1 MGPPV
6 TSPTSGASALVIS
19 PLPSSTL
26 TAATSAAATLTAAV
40 GTPSAPRPRRVADDD
55 LVFEDIPTRPHAVA
69 TARFGDDVWDF
80 APVITLP
87 GEAETSNIH
96 FTDIGDP
103 AARLAAKE
111 FGWARL
117 RFDLTGHGTPKAI
130 TVRSELRYLRAVYR
144 DLEALF
150 GIRRWAEVTQD
161 HLDRFLPILRHSK
174 DGSVAAV
181 RNAVIALQRL
191 AMARQYLSDDTLLVD
206 PWGYEKADVIAGY
219 VTPMDNLTPEVPAPV
234 LAPLLQW
241 AELYVTQWADE
252 ILAAVA
258 RAERPAAAWSVVGP
272 VRKSKGAADV
282 RREAY
287 LAHLR
292 RAGLGLPTSAGRT
305 PSAWPDVGFASA
317 EHAHKDDVAID
328 VVYLEMGYTTVQHQ
342 SAVAW
347 SGWGRVLD
355 QLGTDVDV
363 ARRRARESGVLSLVA
378 ARGRGLERHDAWKEA
393 VMLQTA
399 CFVLNAFYS
408 GMRISEVSSQVTGC
422 RAWEDTEDG
431 LDRVPIIRAALHKD
445 QDPGGRAETWPVHD
459 LVHDAVAVL
468 ERLRT
473 VQAATSRGRLA
484 PSGPLYY
491 QVLPGR
497 ARYKALKNKYVSG
510 QLNGFVRHVNAIADA
525 HAAAD
530 HLPSLPAGPIPV
542 WKGEAW
548 RLAPHQLRESL
559 LRRLATSGGV
569 ISAALQA
576 KHRNMRTLLG
586 YSGRAA
592 SNLLRET
599 EAKRDVAEMELM
611 HDLLDGY
618 RHGTRYTGRRGERLN
633 EELRVIVEELEGKQ
647 LSETELDR
655 LLKHRLHRVYH
666 GPLTWCFYDPA
677 SALCRKDAN
686 DAAKASGPLISACSA
701 LQCANAVQTEAHL
714 PAWSYHE
721 REAQERLERM
731 HGKLGR
737 AQVQILEASRDGAR
751 AVQDRIRA
759 GLPILES
766 Q

>member
-6 TSPTSGASALVIS
+6 TNPGSGASALIAS
-19 PLPSSTL
+19 LFANPSGLSG
-26 TAATSAAATLTAAV
+26 AATQATQTLRAS
-40 GTPSAPRPRRVADDD
+40 SAPRPRRVADDA
-55 LVFEDIPTRPHAVA
+55 LVFEDIPTRPDAVS

-111 FGWARL
+111 IGWARL
-117 RFDLTGHGTPKAI
+117 RVDLTGHGTPKAI
-130 TVRSELRYLRAVYR
+130 TVRSELRYLKAVYR
-144 DLEALF
+144 DLHALF
-150 GIRRWAEVTQD
+150 GIERWAEVTQE

-174 DGSVAAV
+174 GESSVAAV
-181 RNAVIALQRL
+181 RNSVIALQRL

-206 PWGYEKADVIAGY
+206 PWAYEKADVIAGY
-219 VTPMDNLTPEVPAPV
+219 AQPMDNLTPEVPAPV

-241 AELYVTQWADE
+241 AEHYVTVWADE
-252 ILAAVA
+252 IITALA
-258 RAERPAAAWSVVGP
+258 RAERPEPAWSVVGP
-272 VRKSKGAADV
+272 TRKTKGAVDV
-282 RREAY
+282 RREVY

-292 RAGLGLPTSAGRT
+292 RTGRGLPTSAGRT
-305 PSAWPDVGFASA
+305 ESAWPEIGFAAST
-317 EHAHKDDVAID
+317 HAHKLDIASDVIG
-328 VVYLEMGYTTVQHQ
+328 LEMGYRDVQHQ
-342 SAVAW
+342 RTLAW
-347 SGWGRVLD
+347 PGWARVLD
-355 QLGTDVDV
+355 ELGTDVDV
-363 ARRRARESGVLSLVA
+363 ARRRARESGMLSLVA

-399 CFVLNAFYS
+399 CFVLNVFYS
-408 GMRISEVSSQVTGC
+408 GMRISELSSQVTGC
-422 RAWEDTEDG
+422 RSWEDTEDG
-431 LDRVPIIRAALHKD
+431 LDRVPVIRADLHKD

-459 LVHDAVAVL
+459 LVHDAVGAL

-473 VQAATSRGRLA
+473 VQSEASRGRLA

-491 QVLPGR
+491 QLLPGR
-497 ARYKALKNKYVSG
+497 ARYKHLKSKYVSG
-510 QLNGFVRHVNAIADA
+510 QLNGFVSHVNSIVAA
-525 HAAAD
+525 HAAANG
-530 HLPSLPAGPIPV
+530 LPPLPADSIPL

-559 LRRLATSGGV
+559 LRRLAMSGGV
-569 ISAALQA
+569 ITAALQA
-576 KHRNMRTLLG
+576 KHRHMRTLLG
-586 YSGRAA
+586 YSGKAA

-618 RHGTRYTGRRGERLN
+618 RHGTRYTGKRGERLN

-647 LSETELDR
+647 LSDAELDR

-677 SALCRKDAN
+677 SALCRKDAD
-686 DAAKASGPLISACSA
+686 DASKASGPLISACSA
-701 LQCANAVQTEAHL
+701 LQCANAVQTDAHL

-721 REAQERLERM
+721 REAQDRLDRM
-731 HGKLGR
+731 QGKLGR
-737 AQVQILEASRDGAR
+737 AQTQILEASRDSAR
-751 AVQDRIRA
+751 AVQERIRR
-759 GLPILES
+759 GLPILDHQS
-766 Q
+766 

>member
-1 MGPPV
+1 M
-6 TSPTSGASALVIS
+6 TNPTSGAAALIAS
-19 PLPSSTL
+19 LFANSSGPSG
-26 TAATSAAATLTAAV
+26 AATQVTQ
-40 GTPSAPRPRRVADDD
+40 TPRASSAPRARRVADDA
-55 LVFEDIPTRPHAVA
+55 LVFEDIPTRPDAVS

-130 TVRSELRYLRAVYR
+130 TVRSELRYLKAVYR
-144 DLEALF
+144 DLNALF
-150 GIRRWAEVTQD
+150 GIVRWAEVTQE

-174 DGSVAAV
+174 GGSVAAI

-206 PWGYEKADVIAGY
+206 PWAYGKADVVAGY
-219 VTPMDNLTPEVPAPV
+219 AQPMDNLTPEVPAPV

-241 AELYVTQWADE
+241 AEHYVTVWADE
-252 ILAAVA
+252 IIAALA
-258 RAERPAAAWSVVGP
+258 RAERPASAWSLVGP
-272 VRKSKGAADV
+272 TRKAKGAVEV

-292 RAGLGLPTSAGRT
+292 RTGRGLPTSAGRT
-305 PSAWPDVGFASA
+305 ESAWPEIGFAAST
-317 EHAHKDDVAID
+317 HAHKLDIASDVIG
-328 VVYLEMGYTTVQHQ
+328 LEMGYRDVQHQ
-342 SAVAW
+342 GTLAW
-347 SGWGRVLD
+347 PGWAGVLD
-355 QLGTDVDV
+355 ELGTDVDV
-363 ARRRARESGVLSLVA
+363 AWRRARETGVLSLVA

-399 CFVLNAFYS
+399 CFVLNVFYS
-408 GMRISEVSSQVTGC
+408 GMRISELSSQATGC
-422 RAWEDTEDG
+422 RGWEDTEDG
-431 LDRVPIIRAALHKD
+431 LDRVPVIRAELHKD
-445 QDPGGRAETWPVHD
+445 QDPGGRPETWPVHD
-459 LVHDAVAVL
+459 LVHDAVGAL
-468 ERLRT
+468 EQLRT
-473 VQAATSRGRLA
+473 VQSDASRGRLA
-484 PSGPLYY
+484 PRGPLYY

-497 ARYKALKNKYVSG
+497 AQYKSLKNKYVSG
-510 QLNGFVRHVNAIADA
+510 QLNGFAAHVNSIVAA
-525 HAAAD
+525 HAGASAAAPG
-530 HLPSLPAGPIPV
+530 LPPLPAGPIPL

-548 RLAPHQLRESL
+548 RLTPHQLRESL
-559 LRRLATSGGV
+559 LRRLAMSGGV
-569 ISAALQA
+569 ITAALQA
-576 KHRNMRTLLG
+576 KHRHMRTLLG